1 MTDIKVCLV
10 LVTSVDD
17 MRSIA
22 LILALL
28 LHAEAQ
34 TLGGQDQEMFA
45 FQDDPYNIF
54 SNTLL
59 RVQERRAGEGE
70 GEAQGVP
77 VRQMEG
83 AEPSLLRVARRDG
96 RGVTGDGRIRILR
109 IGDFFLPI
117 DESQV

>member
-1 MTDIKVCLV
+1 
-10 LVTSVDD
+10 

-59 RVQERRAGEGE
+59 SVQERRAGEGE

-96 RGVTGDGRIRILR
+96 RGVSGGDGRIRILR
-109 IGDFFLPI
+109 IGDFFLPV

>member
-1 MTDIKVCLV
+1 
-10 LVTSVDD
+10 

-45 FQDDPYNIF
+45 FQDDPYIL

-59 RVQERRAGEGE
+59 RVQERSAGEGE
-70 GEAQGVP
+70 GAPQGVP
-77 VRQMEG
+77 GRQMEG
-83 AEPSLLRVARRDG
+83 AEPSLLRVERRDG
-96 RGVTGDGRIRILR
+96 RGVSGDGRIRILR
-109 IGDFFLPI
+109 IGDFFLPF

>member
-1 MTDIKVCLV
+1 
-10 LVTSVDD
+10 

-77 VRQMEG
+77 GRQMEG
-83 AEPSLLRVARRDG
+83 AEPSLLRVERRDG
-96 RGVTGDGRIRILR
+96 RGVSGGDGRIRILR
-109 IGDFFLPI
+109 IGDFFLPF

>member
-45 FQDDPYNIF
+45 FQDDPYNIL

-59 RVQERRAGEGE
+59 RVQERSEG
-70 GEAQGVP
+70 APQGVP
-77 VRQMEG
+77 GRQMEG

-96 RGVTGDGRIRILR
+96 RGVSGGDGRIRILR

>member
-45 FQDDPYNIF
+45 FQDDPYIL

-59 RVQERRAGEGE
+59 RVQERSAG
-70 GEAQGVP
+70 APQGVP
-77 VRQMEG
+77 GRQMEG
-83 AEPSLLRVARRDG
+83 AEPSLLRVERRDG
-96 RGVTGDGRIRILR
+96 RGVSSDGRIRILR
-109 IGDFFLPI
+109 IGDFFLPF

>member
-1 MTDIKVCLV
+1 
-10 LVTSVDD
+10 

-45 FQDDPYNIF
+45 FQDDPYNIL

-83 AEPSLLRVARRDG
+83 AEPSLLRVERRDG
-96 RGVTGDGRIRILR
+96 RGVSGGDGRIRILR

>member
-1 MTDIKVCLV
+1 
-10 LVTSVDD
+10 

-59 RVQERRAGEGE
+59 RVQERSAG
-70 GEAQGVP
+70 APQGVP
-77 VRQMEG
+77 GRQMEG
-83 AEPSLLRVARRDG
+83 AEPSLLRVERRDG

>member
-1 MTDIKVCLV
+1 
-10 LVTSVDD
+10 

-59 RVQERRAGEGE
+59 RVQ
-70 GEAQGVP
+70 GVP
-77 VRQMEG
+77 GRQMEG
-83 AEPSLLRVARRDG
+83 AEPSLLRVERRDG
-96 RGVTGDGRIRILR
+96 RGVSGGDGRIRILR
-109 IGDFFLPI
+109 IGDFFLPF

>member
-1 MTDIKVCLV
+1 
-10 LVTSVDD
+10 

-45 FQDDPYNIF
+45 FQDDPYNIL

-59 RVQERRAGEGE
+59 RVQERSAG
-70 GEAQGVP
+70 AQQGVP
-77 VRQMEG
+77 GRQMEG
-83 AEPSLLRVARRDG
+83 AEPSLLRVERRDG
-96 RGVTGDGRIRILR
+96 RGVTGGDGRIRILR
-109 IGDFFLPI
+109 IGDFFLPF

>member
-1 MTDIKVCLV
+1 
-10 LVTSVDD
+10 

-45 FQDDPYNIF
+45 FQDDPYNIL
-54 SNTLL
+54 SHTLL
-59 RVQERRAGEGE
+59 RVQERSAG
-70 GEAQGVP
+70 APQG

-96 RGVTGDGRIRILR
+96 RGVSGGDGRIRILR
-109 IGDFFLPI
+109 IGDFFLPF